1 MAMLAVYACVC
12 RPPMDRSN
20 KQLDNTNIF
29 GILHGIMKNIPTYAL
44 YGEKPVS
51 VLPEQLH
58 CESLASR
65 SRLHNWEIGAHRHE
79 HFLQI
84 LYIRGG
90 SGQARL
96 GPHTVALSA
105 SCAVLVPAGH
115 VHGFRFSSDIDG
127 HIVTTVQS
135 GVTSA
140 IMAAFKAPALYPLE
154 PNAVVGPRIATT
166 FDMLVTAFGQQR
178 PWRLTA
184 IRAALTLLLAQLS
197 ELPTGRTAQARIETR
212 AQRHARRFHE
222 LLEGRFREQ
231 RDIGYYADQLG
242 ITATQLNRICRAE
255 LGLSALGVIQRRL
268 MAEAE
273 RDLAYTSLSIK
284 EVALT
289 LGFLDAA
296 YFSRYFS
303 RHAGMTPTAYRH
315 SAHAR
320 FSGAAAHAA

>member
-1 MAMLAVYACVC
+1 
-12 RPPMDRSN
+12 MDRSN
-20 KQLDNTNIF
+20 KQLDNTNIVC
-29 GILHGIMKNIPTYAL
+29 LLRRTMKNIPTYAL

-65 SRLHNWEIGAHRHE
+65 SRLHNWEIRAHRHE

-90 SGQARL
+90 SGQVRL
-96 GPHTVALSA
+96 GARTLPLSA
-105 SCAVLVPAGH
+105 PCAVVVPATH

-135 GVTSA
+135 G
-140 IMAAFKAPALYPLE
+140 IMPALTGAFKAPMLYAP
-154 PNAVVGPRIATT
+154 GPDSAAGLRIATT
-166 FDMLVTAFGQQR
+166 FEMLVTAFSR
-178 PWRLTA
+178 HRVWRITA
-184 IRAALTLLLAQLS
+184 IRAALTLLLVQLS
-197 ELPTGRTAQARIETR
+197 ELPTSRDETSRVETR

-242 ITATQLNRICRAE
+242 ITATQLNRVCRAE
-255 LGLSALGVIQRRL
+255 VGLSALGVIQRRL

-289 LGFLDAA
+289 LGFSDAA
-296 YFSRYFS
+296 YFSRYFG
-303 RHAGMTPTAYRH
+303 RHAGMTPSAYRE
-315 SAHAR
+315 SAYAR
-320 FSGAAAHAA
+320 FSDAAAGAG